1 MPLKSFCCSVCG
13 RCAPRKYLA
22 HGQFG
27 NRMRWL
33 RRHYKRHHPKKFRA
47 MYQAGD
53 LEEAAELGAMVHK
66 DKNGGEMEVAE
77 LKRYAEV
84 RLGDNNG

>member
-1 MPLKSFCCSVCG
+1 MSNEDIKQKLFKVW
-13 RCAPRKYLA
+13 
-22 HGQFG
+22 FG
-27 NRMRWL
+27 NQYYL
-33 RRHYKRHHPKKFRA
+33 V
-47 MYQAGD
+47 QASD

-66 DKNGGEMEVAE
+66 DKNEGEMEVAE

>member
-1 MPLKSFCCSVCG
+1 MSNEDIKLKPFKVW
-13 RCAPRKYLA
+13 
-22 HGQFG
+22 FG
-27 NRMRWL
+27 NQYYL
-33 RRHYKRHHPKKFRA
+33 V
-47 MYQAGD
+47 QAGD